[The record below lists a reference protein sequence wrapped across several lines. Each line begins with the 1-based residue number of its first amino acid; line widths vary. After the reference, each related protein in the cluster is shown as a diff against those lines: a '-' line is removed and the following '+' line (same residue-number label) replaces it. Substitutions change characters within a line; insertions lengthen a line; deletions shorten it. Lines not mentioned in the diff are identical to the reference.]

1 MKINKITLLL
11 TMAMLALPAFARDFS
26 YTFEGKTLTY
36 TVIDEESK
44 TCRTKAGIRY
54 DYPGNIVSGDLT
66 IPATVSDGTSN
77 YTVTEIGACSFSQQ
91 RLTSVDVPNS
101 ITEIGEDAFRQ
112 CSLTEATIPNSV
124 SEIGRNAFLFCYGLT
139 EITIP
144 NSVTEIRS
152 GAFYCC
158 TALTEITIPNSV
170 TEIGSNAFASCH
182 SLTEITIPES
192 VTEIG
197 EHAFDDCNKLTHVI
211 FNAENCLSCG
221 NYRKSPFPS
230 SVTKLTIGESVKN
243 LPEAA
248 FYALSELKEVY
259 MNAKNCQSC
268 GTSKYTAFPKTLQK
282 IIIGN
287 NVDRIPD
294 YMCYHFSNLTE
305 ISIPESVK
313 AIGNYAFYYCEGLT
327 SVPLTDK
334 ITTIGKYAYSH
345 CSGLTE
351 VTIPASVSLIGEEA
365 FYGCYHLETVN
376 TPSLEDWLKIN
387 FESRYSNP
395 TFCAKKLLVDG
406 ATIRKLV
413 IPDGVERI
421 NSYAFLGCEPLVT
434 VNLPES
440 LKYAGDNPFG
450 GCSGLQRLIF
460 PSLISYLSMQY
471 DSFDSHLNYDNDG
484 EIYIKD
490 EKYDEKNVNWPEEY
504 THIPDYAFY
513 DTKLEHITVPP
524 TVVSIGRG
532 AFKDCKYLN
541 EISIPASVREIGQE
555 AFDNCRSLKNV
566 DIESLE
572 SWLSISF
579 ADKYAN
585 PIKYSRVFTLQGQPI
600 ETLYIDCKNGS
611 LGQYAFFN
619 ASNIV
624 NLRIRC
630 NEIGEE
636 AFAGCSGIKKL
647 CLDVNSI
654 GDWAFENCKGIETI
668 FSTTI
673 TPPVS
678 PDNAFSNYS
687 GVNLFVPYGSVSSY
701 ENASNCWWRF
711 LDVYES
717 NFNNLDDLFGNDIIS
732 GISNIYSD
740 SETDTSYFD
749 GEYELY
755 DLNGLKISS
764 SREAL
769 SPGIYIVRQ
778 GGRIEKIMVR

>member
-1 MKINKITLLL
+1 M
-11 TMAMLALPAFARDFS
+11 
-26 YTFEGKTLTY
+26 
-36 TVIDEESK
+36 
-44 TCRTKAGIRY
+44 
-54 DYPGNIVSGDLT
+54 
-66 IPATVSDGTSN
+66 
-77 YTVTEIGACSFSQQ
+77 
-91 RLTSVDVPNS
+91 
-101 ITEIGEDAFRQ
+101 
-112 CSLTEATIPNSV
+112 
-124 SEIGRNAFLFCYGLT
+124 
-139 EITIP
+139 
-144 NSVTEIRS
+144 
-152 GAFYCC
+152 
-158 TALTEITIPNSV
+158 
-170 TEIGSNAFASCH
+170 
-182 SLTEITIPES
+182 
-192 VTEIG
+192 
-197 EHAFDDCNKLTHVI
+197 
-211 FNAENCLSCG
+211 
-221 NYRKSPFPS
+221 
-230 SVTKLTIGESVKN
+230 KN

-248 FYALSELKEVY
+248 FYALSGLEEVNL
-259 MNAKNCQSC
+259 NAKNCQSC
-268 GTSKYTAFPKTLQK
+268 GTSNYPAFPKTLQK

-287 NVDRIPD
+287 NVERIPD

-313 AIGNYAFYYCEGLT
+313 AIG
-327 SVPLTDK
+327 
-334 ITTIGKYAYSH
+334 KYAYST

-351 VTIPASVSLIGEEA
+351 VTIPASVSFIGEEA
-365 FYGCYHLETVN
+365 FYGCYHLEAVN

-387 FESRYSNP
+387 FESMTSNP
-395 TFCAKKLLVDG
+395 TRYAKKLLVDG
-406 ATIRKLV
+406 ATIRRLV

-421 NSYAFLGCEPLVT
+421 NSYAFVGCEPLVT

-440 LKYAGDNPFG
+440 LKYAGASPFS
-450 GCSGLQRLIF
+450 GCTGLQRLIF

-513 DTKLEHITVPP
+513 DTKLEHITIPP
-524 TVVSIGRG
+524 TVVSIGRS
-532 AFKDCKYLN
+532 AFEDCKYLN

-555 AFDNCRSLKNV
+555 AFYNCRSLKNV

-572 SWLSISF
+572 SWLSIPF
-579 ADKYAN
+579 ADEYAN
-585 PIKYSRVFTLQGQPI
+585 PIRYSRVFTLKGQPI

-647 CLDVNSI
+647 CLDVYSI
-654 GDWAFENCKGIETI
+654 GDCAFENCKGIDTI